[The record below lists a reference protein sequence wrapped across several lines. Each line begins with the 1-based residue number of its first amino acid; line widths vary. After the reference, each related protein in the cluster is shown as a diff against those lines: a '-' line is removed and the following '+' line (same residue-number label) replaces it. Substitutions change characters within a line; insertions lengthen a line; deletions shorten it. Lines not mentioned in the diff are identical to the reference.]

1 MKARAFLEAEEP
13 GQRKV
18 ARTCELLEVSKSA
31 YYQSLK
37 AEPRTRARTDAELTK
52 AIAEVHQTSDSTY
65 GSPRVRAELAQRG
78 IACGRRRVA
87 RLMRLA
93 GLEGRCKRRWRTTT
107 IAEKDEHKAL
117 DLIKRHFGPSAD
129 LDTRYVGDITYIW
142 TWSGFAYLATVIDL
156 ASRKVVGWA
165 VADHMRTKLVEDA
178 LHMAFTRRRPAT
190 GAIFHSDK
198 GSQYTSKDYAALARA
213 NGVILSRGATGCAYD
228 NAVAESF
235 FATIKREL
243 ITTRPWRSVTELR
256 RAVFNYIEGWYNT
269 RRLHSSLCY
278 LSPAQWEAQH
288 GSVEAQRAVV

>member
-31 YYQSLK
+31 YYHSLK
-37 AEPRTRARTDAELTK
+37 AEPCTRACNDAELTR
-52 AIAEVHQTSDSTY
+52 AIAKVHDVSDGTY
-65 GSPRVRAELAQRG
+65 GSPRVRAELAHRG
-78 IACGRRRVA
+78 ISVGRRRVT

-107 IAEKDEHKAL
+107 IADKAEQAAL
-117 DLIKRHFGPSAD
+117 DLVKRHFAPSGD
-129 LDTRYVGDITYIW
+129 FDRRYVGDISYVW

-156 ASRKVVGWA
+156 ASRRVVGWA

-178 LHMAFTRRRPAT
+178 LHMAFARRRPAK
-190 GAIFHSDK
+190 GVIFHSDK

-213 NGVILSRGATGCAYD
+213 NGVVLSRGATGCAYD

-269 RRLHSSLCY
+269 RRLHSSLSY
-278 LSPAQWEAQH
+278 LSPAQWEAVH
-288 GSVEAQRAVV
+288 RTPAAEAA